1 MQSLSSCIPSLSE
14 ELLKELSLKL
24 MCCVERVHEEAEQYG
39 RHEEV
44 EELQRQI
51 DELESRASEL
61 VCFHHLYVTVC
72 NLRDAV
78 VDENISITPILLMY
92 IL

>member
-1 MQSLSSCIPSLSE
+1 M
-14 ELLKELSLKL
+14 
-24 MCCVERVHEEAEQYG
+24 
-39 RHEEV
+39 
-44 EELQRQI
+44 
-51 DELESRASEL
+51 ESRASEL